1 MITNLIGIITITHI
15 AIIVGITNIINSVI
29 LIEVIIAII
38 ILSLD
43 ILCVMAIRKFM
54 GNIMA
59 MAAATISAD
68 TEGAF
73 LLHGFARDDTWS
85 WAVGG
90 VLYASVTTGE
100 LSQSAPVGSA
110 DVIQVVG
117 VAISAT
123 VILFVPN
130 HAYGIIG

>member
-59 MAAATISAD
+59 MAAAMAID
-68 TEGAF
+68 TN
-73 LLHGFARDDTWS
+73 LIKLW
-85 WAVGG
+85 
-90 VLYASVTTGE
+90 
-100 LSQSAPVGSA
+100 
-110 DVIQVVG
+110 
-117 VAISAT
+117 
-123 VILFVPN
+123 
-130 HAYGIIG
+130 